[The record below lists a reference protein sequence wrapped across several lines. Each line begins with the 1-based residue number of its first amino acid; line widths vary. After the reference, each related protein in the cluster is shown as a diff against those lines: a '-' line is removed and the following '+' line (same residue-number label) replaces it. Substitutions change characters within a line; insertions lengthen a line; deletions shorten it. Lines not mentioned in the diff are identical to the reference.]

1 MGGGGGKIGPGA
13 VTDQKD
19 RPLRRKM
26 AGHGLSGL
34 SGLQGCGVEVF
45 GRQAIAHR
53 HDRPG

>member
-26 AGHGLSGL
+26 AGHGLSV
-34 SGLQGCGVEVF
+34 LQGGGVEVF